1 MRYHLVAAGN
11 VVVYEGEE
19 RAECACGV
27 EAASDEGGNSA
38 GITAGQM
45 IMTTM
50 MMMDSILFFFS
61 FTFSLIFVLLP

>member
-45 IMTTM
+45 MMTTM
-50 MMMDSILFFFS
+50 MMDSIQFFFS